1 VISAPDYPGGVLSMG
16 VSHLA
21 VDPPRRRW
29 WIVGGIAA
37 LILAVVA
44 VTVGLTRGGSEA
56 DPAAGPSNGP
66 GDGPSAG
73 RTSATSAPASS
84 AAGSAGS
91 TAPTS
96 GAPRRLKAPHRPRLQ
111 GRPTVGA
118 TVVARVPPA
127 WPDDVALSY
136 QWLADGTPVAGATAK
151 TYRPQRALVGA
162 RLAVRVTGSRPGYQQ
177 VTKTSAAAT
186 VLPDNPLAG
195 GRWGVYRGPWNG
207 IYPAYQRAGG
217 ATKALLGRIALQPRM
232 IWFAANLPTS
242 RVGAD
247 VRDVIAQQQDGDPHT
262 LVQLAVFRQWPREE
276 SGRGTPLSRAEQQD
290 YRAWVDQVAAAI
302 GDARVAMVLE
312 PDLGLDAVPNNP
324 RDRRTADPATRL
336 GLVRYAAQRF
346 GALENTAVYLDAS
359 DADWL
364 SVAKEVPLLEAA
376 GIEYVRGIALGATHY
391 SSVADN
397 IEYGASLVR
406 ALARAG
412 YPDVHIVIDTADNGR
427 PFTWAQYYAKHPH
440 GDFDNAEPCRSTSET
455 QCDTLGIPP
464 TTHVTDP
471 RLGLTDEQTRDAQL
485 FVDAYLWFGR
495 PWLVRQAS
503 PFSLSRS
510 LQVARTTPFQ

>member
-1 VISAPDYPGGVLSMG
+1 M
-16 VSHLA
+16 SHLA
-21 VDPPRRRW
+21 IDPPRRRW
-29 WIVGGIAA
+29 WIAGGVAA

-44 VTVGLTRGGSEA
+44 VTIGLTRGGSEA
-56 DPAAGPSNGP
+56 DPGAGPGAGLSGSP
-66 GDGPSAG
+66 SAAHTRATSGPSS
-73 RTSATSAPASS
+73 SATAPSAPTVS
-84 AAGSAGS
+84 AAL
-91 TAPTS
+91 T
-96 GAPRRLKAPHRPRLQ
+96 LVAPHRPRLH

-118 TVVARVPPA
+118 TVVARVPQA

-136 QWLADGTPVAGATAK
+136 QWLADDTPVAGATAR

-162 RLAVRVTGSRPGYQQ
+162 RLAVRVTGSRPGYEQ
-177 VTKTSAAAT
+177 VTKTSASLT

-207 IYPAYQRAGG
+207 IYPAYQRAAGT
-217 ATKALLGRIALQPRM
+217 TKALLGRIALQPRM

-247 VRDVIAQQQDGDPHT
+247 VRDLIAQQQDGDPHT

-290 YRAWVDQVAAAI
+290 YRAWVDEVATAI

-324 RDRRTADPATRL
+324 HDKRTADPATRL

-346 GALENTAVYLDAS
+346 GALRNTAVYLDAS

-364 SVAKEVPLLEAA
+364 SVTKEVPLLAAA
-376 GIEYVRGIALGATHY
+376 GIQYVRGIALGATHY
-391 SSVADN
+391 SSVGDN
-397 IEYGASLVR
+397 IEYGATLVR
-406 ALARAG
+406 ALAQAG
-412 YPDVHIVIDTADNGR
+412 YQDVHIVIDTADNGR

-464 TTHVTDP
+464 TTDVTDP
-471 RLGLTDEQTRDAQL
+471 RLDLTDEQTRDAQL
-485 FVDAYLWFGR
+485 YVDAYLWFGR